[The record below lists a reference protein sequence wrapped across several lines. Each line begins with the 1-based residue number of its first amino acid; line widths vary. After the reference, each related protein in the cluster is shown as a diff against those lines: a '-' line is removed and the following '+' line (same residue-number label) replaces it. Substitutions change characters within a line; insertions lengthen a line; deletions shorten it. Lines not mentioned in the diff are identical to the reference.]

1 MTRRMM
7 LALLLTAP
15 LLAAVPS
22 LADRRPEYSRYAW
35 VFEGGEGVTVTVVR
49 VGHPDNNEALVMIEG
64 IDHPLDGAIIKHKV
78 AKKYG
83 NRAVIE
89 YSMKYDG
96 GEWVTLA
103 FDGHMPGRRTPYLF
117 LPKEATFQGHADRG
131 RPLSYNKAMSQSVDV
146 NHFINVWMQK
156 YKDIRR

>member
-7 LALLLTAP
+7 LALIMTAP
-15 LLAAVPS
+15 LLAALPS
-22 LADRRPEYSRYAW
+22 LADRRPEHSRYAW
-35 VFEGGEGVTVTVVR
+35 VFEGGEGVTVTIVR
-49 VGHPDNNEALVMIEG
+49 VGHKDNNEALLRIEG
-64 IDHPLDGAIIKHKV
+64 IDHPLDGAILKHKV

-83 NRAVIE
+83 RATVVE

-96 GEWVTLA
+96 GEWVTLV

-117 LPKEATFQGHADRG
+117 LPKESKYQGRADRG
-131 RPLSYNKAMSQSVDV
+131 RPLVYNKELSRSVEM
-146 NHFINVWMQK
+146 NHFINQWVQK